1 MDIKNNS
8 TSVAEE
14 TQTIRQSLS
23 ALRYQDTNV
32 KIRNTDL
39 TRAADQSDA
48 SSSLAPTSLDS
59 TSVYVLLLNP
69 ISRVLLMERS

>member
-39 TRAADQSDA
+39 TGAADQSDA